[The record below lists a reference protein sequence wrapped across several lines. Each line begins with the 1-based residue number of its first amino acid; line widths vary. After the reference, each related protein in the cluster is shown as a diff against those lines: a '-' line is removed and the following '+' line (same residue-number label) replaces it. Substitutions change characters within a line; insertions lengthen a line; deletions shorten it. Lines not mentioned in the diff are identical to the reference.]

1 MPISFRITHSALDKD
16 EICIEL
22 RCILAEHDYDRFV
35 LVSHSYGS
43 IISSF
48 IITDQILRPKV
59 ASALLVDPVTFLL
72 HTPDVAYNFTVRQPR
87 RANEWQLW
95 YFASKDPGIA
105 HALGRRFF
113 WSQNVMWKKDVEG
126 FVNDG
131 RRLTV
136 SLGGKDLIVNT
147 RTLLCLKSP
156 RMRPPQAGESARRKL
171 RKDGRNLQLA
181 FPKLDAWHFTAFG
194 ITFATSGPF
203 DACTVHSP
211 ETEMQLVAALCDI
224 VVMQTLLET
233 LEALSLLPS
242 HHGKIREPISANLT
256 STPDNSIMTDVVAIK
271 V

>member
-147 RTLLCLKSP
+147 EAVGRYLANSSTNKEGKCGVGAGRENKDCISLCSMENAWKQRKWEGNGLDVLWFDHLDHGQAFDRN
-156 RMRPPQAGESARRKL
+156 RMR
-171 RKDGRNLQLA
+171 
-181 FPKLDAWHFTAFG
+181 
-194 ITFATSGPF
+194 
-203 DACTVHSP
+203 
-211 ETEMQLVAALCDI
+211 
-224 VVMQTLLET
+224 
-233 LEALSLLPS
+233 
-242 HHGKIREPISANLT
+242 ANLVK
-256 STPDNSIMTDVVAIK
+256 VVQNYCESG
-271 V
+271 